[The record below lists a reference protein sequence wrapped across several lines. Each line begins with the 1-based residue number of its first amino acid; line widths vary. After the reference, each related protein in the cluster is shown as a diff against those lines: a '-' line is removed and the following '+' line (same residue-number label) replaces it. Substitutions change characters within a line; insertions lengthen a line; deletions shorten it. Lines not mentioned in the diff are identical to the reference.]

1 MSDAA
6 FTEMKASVTV
16 LEGKLD
22 KESKSRKR
30 QMVEMKKEQNA
41 KWAEVTKESNE
52 KQVMMDKMIE
62 TILESQQQLKNKLEN
77 IEQTPQAVKKSSDEV
92 LNEQELGMLERVE
105 KRKFKP
111 S

>member
-41 KWAEVTKESNE
+41 KLVEVTKKCNE
-52 KQVMMDKMIE
+52 KQVMMEKIIE
-62 TILESQQQLKNKLEN
+62 TMPESQK
-77 IEQTPQAVKKSSDEV
+77 
-92 LNEQELGMLERVE
+92 
-105 KRKFKP
+105 
-111 S
+111 

>member
-6 FTEMKASVTV
+6 FTEMKASITV
-16 LEGKLD
+16 LEGKLE
-22 KESKSRKR
+22 KESKARKR

-41 KWAEVTKESNE
+41 MWVEVTKESNE
-52 KQVMMDKMIE
+52 KQVMDKIIE

-92 LNEQELGMLERVE
+92 LNEQELDLLERVE